1 MRFGC
6 CLNMVSSEADKGT
19 GIDFIETLS
28 EIGYD
33 YVELPLAEMAALSEE
48 EFLSLKRRIDRTGI
62 KCEVCNNF
70 FPKTMRLTGASVDYT
85 EIMAYVDRALRR
97 AQSLGVEYVVF
108 GSGPAK
114 MYRRDFQWSRA
125 MSKLPGC

>member
-97 AQSLGVEYVVF
+97 AQSNPEYLV
-108 GSGPAK
+108 K
-114 MYRRDFQWSRA
+114 D
-125 MSKLPGC
+125 LP

>member
-70 FPKTMRLTGASVDYT
+70 FPKTGVSRLYGNYGVCGQGFETCT
-85 EIMAYVDRALRR
+85 ESRR
-97 AQSLGVEYVVF
+97 RICGIR
-108 GSGPAK
+108 K
-114 MYRRDFQWSRA
+114 RTR
-125 MSKLPGC
+125 